1 MEEETEREVNDFYFR
16 QLCKVRVSPGV
27 TFINERVNHVAVSN
41 QYGLIFAVALND
53 IKVIHINEIEK
64 HSSGSVK
71 TVVTSFNHQV
81 IKIGFPIQQICLS
94 CDESTLI
101 IVYRDEKVLN
111 IGVVDIKIL
120 NEQNQS
126 EPIFAMTCI
135 SQSPDVYVKD
145 MRVHPDTPT
154 LTAICLSN
162 GHVLILELS
171 DVVLK
176 TVSMLTKKEN
186 ACSISWSPKGKR
198 IAIGQNDGKL
208 VQYDKSLKEE
218 KKITVCNLF
227 EGEIKSVSGLY
238 WLSSFQFFV
247 VYASVNVAGSSTA
260 AIVTVPNND
269 PPIFHLLEDIYFGFN
284 NERLLYYYFSYL
296 SEWQLMITMSSNNM
310 EAVPVGNI
318 EKKWCRWILQ
328 DFGRAEVPLS
338 DKNED
343 AFAVGVG
350 ISLNSKLTIQQDDK
364 EIPASP
370 VFFMLSTDG
379 VLCAYQM
386 VNQFSGTNYQIVNPP
401 KFVPQG
407 AAKQGNI
414 SKVSSKSPH
423 INFWSQQTSL
433 NPVNNF
439 GSVTTLSSPFNK
451 NTNFS
456 VPPSTTANSLS
467 VSFDFTGGK
476 SSAPE
481 QKTLNLNKNTST
493 LGPLVSTTGSSFSYN
508 DKLSVESKSS
518 NDISRKVSGKKQANV
533 SFNLAT
539 SSTDQVASI
548 PTVPFSFSLQNNS
561 SSSENFTLVSS
572 ATSAPFTSRVET
584 MPSTPVSQNKQLK
597 SFQFTSDSFDKKPST
612 DQIEKSKNSFISN
625 NSKLAYDDME
635 IKIYSDKL
643 ESALQKN
650 ISEELKSFNNEMEK
664 FLNSVSDINN
674 HKDLIGTQI
683 ELQQIRKSVED
694 VEHLVNKYKSCMAEN
709 KKESCELRN
718 ILLINFKNADDAKLQ
733 KEKMEDKRFSIIL
746 KSRPLDPVS
755 SRQQKIIR
763 DQMNEITERIID
775 VNIALDEE
783 WKKIEMKKRNIH
795 NKNSSIL
802 QNQQVYKTVDA
813 IDQIA
818 SNLSNRL
825 KTLKMKSESNDLL
838 LISKNQ
844 TLHEDSA
851 NEKKLS
857 YNFNNSNLTSQTKNI
872 SHLRNYLSRRSK
884 TPLHKSKL
892 CNALLP
898 DDLSNTACMSLNE
911 NIYPKAASTPFFAI
925 DNSKQIVT
933 SVSAVLEEK
942 YENKF
947 NSPKACVPDNQK
959 NNSTLIVTKKLFV
972 ESPTATSS
980 SPIATKLTLE
990 KHENQKENL
999 VASAKLVSA
1008 SVQNK
1013 NELFLKTFDTKK
1025 PDISSSNTTFV
1036 NKLNVFTTFNTLE
1049 TTVSDRIFKSSSSTS
1064 NTSSVLGS
1072 GLFVSTPVSSDESI
1086 ESLST
1091 TKELSSNKTNFKQNT
1106 NSTFFSNEQV
1116 SSSVKVVPSVNSAT
1130 TAPKSFLGN
1139 TIASTNLESFGSTK
1153 VLPAFSGFGLSN
1165 KITEVST
1172 NSTGGTLFVSS
1183 TNGLSAS
1190 TSNSSLLSTTNMA
1203 TSFSSNDPSI
1213 SGLFAFMVK
1222 TESPASSIVSNSAIT
1237 SVSGL
1242 STTSISAET
1251 ANSFFVTNPASTS
1264 SLFGSNVPLFSFTSS
1279 AGNTGSLFSSNA
1291 TSISGG
1297 LFGSNVSSTDNI
1309 LATSAAKTVSS
1320 GNLFSSNATT
1330 TSLFGS
1336 NISTTSN
1343 IPVGLSSAKV
1353 VTTVSSGSLFSFTAT
1368 TTLGGGLFG
1377 SNVPSATTSNTT
1389 QSGLF
1394 GSSIPSA
1401 AGVLSASSVTTAS
1414 SGSLF
1419 SSNTAATV
1427 SGGLFGSNS
1436 TSINGLFSATAV
1448 TSVSSSSFFSSNTA
1462 TTSTGGLFGSIT
1474 SSTNSLFGSSTGTSS
1489 SGLFSFNA
1497 ATTCSSGGL
1506 FSSTTSKDS
1515 IGGLFGSN
1523 PNVTSSGGL
1532 FSNLAGSSGGFFSS
1546 PTKSSFFGSAN
1557 SSTNATSVSG
1567 GLFGSSNQSSGLF
1580 NTPTSDSKGFFST
1593 PSSQNNIFGSK
1604 TSESLDSSMSNK
1616 GDVGTFGGF
1625 GLGGKPMSDP
1635 NKNPFGVVTST
1646 SVQSS
1651 NIFGNSSG
1659 SSGSNI
1665 FGSASSGASSGAN
1678 IFGNSSGSSGASL
1691 FGQSSNQA
1699 TGSFSKGF
1707 GTGFTQVQPSVFG
1720 SPPSSAPIFGA
1731 AAPSFGGNPVFG
1743 SPQQTTN
1750 MFGGPPSFG
1759 SGATFGGAPS
1769 FGSSVGVFGG
1779 GSTNA
1784 PTFGNLASH
1793 TGTPSFASLG
1803 SSAQPFGQP
1812 GSVFGSAPVQ
1822 TTSPQFSSWR

>member
-1 MEEETEREVNDFYFR
+1 MEEETECEVNDFYFR

-27 TFINERVNHVAVSN
+27 TFINGRVNHVAVSN

-64 HSSGSVK
+64 HSSGNVK

-145 MRVHPDTPT
+145 MRVHPDTPA

-171 DVVLK
+171 DVVFK

-227 EGEIKSVSGLY
+227 EGETKSVSGLY

-284 NERLLYYYFSYL
+284 NEKLLYYYFAYL

-318 EKKWCRWILQ
+318 ENKWCRWILQ

-414 SKVSSKSPH
+414 SKISSKSPH

-433 NPVNNF
+433 NSVNNF
-439 GSVTTLSSPFNK
+439 SSVTPLSSPFNK

-456 VPPSTTANSLS
+456 VPPSTIANSLS

-476 SSAPE
+476 SSASE
-481 QKTLNLNKNTST
+481 QKNLNLNKNTSS
-493 LGPLVSTTGSSFSYN
+493 LGPFVPTTGSSFSYN

-518 NDISRKVSGKKQANV
+518 NDTSRKVSGKKQANV

-539 SSTDQVASI
+539 SSADQVTVASI
-548 PTVPFSFSLQNNS
+548 PTVPFSFLLQNNS
-561 SSSENFTLVSS
+561 SLSENSTLISS
-572 ATSAPFTSRVET
+572 TTSASFTSRVET
-584 MPSTPVSQNKQLK
+584 IPSTPVSQHKQLK

-612 DQIEKSKNSFISN
+612 DQIERSKNSFISN

-674 HKDLIGTQI
+674 HKDLIGTQL

-718 ILLINFKNADDAKLQ
+718 ILLLNFKNADDAKLQ

-763 DQMNEITERIID
+763 DQMNDITERITD
-775 VNIALDEE
+775 VSIALDEE

-838 LISKNQ
+838 LISKIQ

-851 NEKKLS
+851 DEKKFFH
-857 YNFNNSNLTSQTKNI
+857 NFNNSNLTSQTKNI

-898 DDLSNTACMSLNE
+898 DDLSNTTYMPLNG

-942 YENKF
+942 SENKF
-947 NSPKACVPDNQK
+947 NSSKACIPDDQK

-972 ESPTATSS
+972 ESPIATSS
-980 SPIATKLTLE
+980 SPIATELTLE
-990 KHENQKENL
+990 KHENQKENS
-999 VASAKLVSA
+999 VASTKLVSV

-1013 NELFLKTFDTKK
+1013 NELFLKTFDSNK
-1025 PDISSSNTTFV
+1025 PDKSSSNTTFV
-1036 NKLNVFTTFNTLE
+1036 NKLNVSTTFNTSE

-1064 NTSSVLGS
+1064 NTSSLLGS
-1072 GLFVSTPVSSDESI
+1072 GLFVSTPVLSGESI
-1086 ESLST
+1086 DSLST
-1091 TKELSSNKTNFKQNT
+1091 TKELSSNKTNFKQNI
-1106 NSTFFSNEQV
+1106 NSTYFSNEQV

-1130 TAPKSFLGN
+1130 SAPKSFFGN

-1153 VLPAFSGFGLSN
+1153 ILPAFSGFGLSN
-1165 KITEVST
+1165 KTTGAST
-1172 NSTGGTLFVSS
+1172 NSTGGALFVPS
-1183 TNGLSAS
+1183 TNELSTS
-1190 TSNSSLLSTTNMA
+1190 TSNSSLLSTTNIA
-1203 TSFSSNDPSI
+1203 TSFSSNDPSA
-1213 SGLFAFMVK
+1213 SGLFSFVVK
-1222 TESPASSIVSNSAIT
+1222 TESPATSIVSNSAIT
-1237 SVSGL
+1237 SAIGL
-1242 STTSISAET
+1242 STTLISTET
-1251 ANSFFVTNPASTS
+1251 ASSFFVTNPASTS

-1297 LFGSNVSSTDNI
+1297 LFGSNVSSTNNI
-1309 LATSAAKTVSS
+1309 LTISAAKTVSS

-1330 TSLFGS
+1330 SLFGP
-1336 NISTTSN
+1336 NISSTSN
-1343 IPVGLSSAKV
+1343 IPVGLSNAKV

-1368 TTLGGGLFG
+1368 TTLGSGLFG

-1394 GSSIPSA
+1394 GSNISST
-1401 AGVLSASSVTTAS
+1401 AGVLSASAVTTAS

-1419 SSNTAATV
+1419 SSNTAATL
-1427 SGGLFGSNS
+1427 SGGLFGTNGTS
-1436 TSINGLFSATAV
+1436 TNGLFSATTI

-1489 SGLFSFNA
+1489 SSGLFSFNA

-1506 FSSTTSKDS
+1506 FSSTSSKGS

-1523 PNVTSSGGL
+1523 PTVTSSGGL

-1546 PTKSSFFGSAN
+1546 PTKSNFFGSAT
-1557 SSTNATSVSG
+1557 SSTNTTSVSG
-1567 GLFGSSNQSSGLF
+1567 GLFGSSNQSSGIF
-1580 NTPTSDSKGFFST
+1580 NTPTSDSKGFFNT

-1604 TSESLDSSMSNK
+1604 TSESLNGSMSNK
-1616 GDVGTFGGF
+1616 GDVGAFGGF

-1646 SVQSS
+1646 SAQSS

-1665 FGSASSGASSGAN
+1665 FGSASSGAN

-1731 AAPSFGGNPVFG
+1731 AASSFGGNPVFG
-1743 SPQQTTN
+1743 SPQQTAN
-1750 MFGGPPSFG
+1750 MFGGPPTFG
-1759 SGATFGGAPS
+1759 SGATFGGTPS
-1769 FGSSVGVFGG
+1769 FGSGVGVFGG
-1779 GSTNA
+1779 GSANA